1 MGLKT
6 NTPELTFLLAKWGSK
21 VPYRRVAELL
31 GELLGEF
38 LSISGARVSYTTV
51 RRHTLAVGE
60 HLDQRSTI
68 GKMTAIG
75 GRLLG
80 DLSTS

>member
-1 MGLKT
+1 MGLKQ

-31 GELLGEF
+31 GEF
-38 LSISGARVSYTTV
+38 LPISGARVSYTTV